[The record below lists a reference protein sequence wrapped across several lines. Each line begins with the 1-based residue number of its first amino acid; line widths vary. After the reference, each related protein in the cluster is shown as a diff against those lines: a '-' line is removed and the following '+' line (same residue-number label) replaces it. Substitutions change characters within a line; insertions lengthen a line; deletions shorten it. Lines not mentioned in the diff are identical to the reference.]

1 MLKTFY
7 LAVLVWEIRCFQ
19 WGTSDF
25 LEKKYFSSVT
35 HTTHKETSAV
45 CGGGGAPVP
54 LQHLA
59 KAGTMIAKVLAK
71 MKI

>member
-7 LAVLVWEIRCFQ
+7 LAVLVWEICCFQ

-45 CGGGGAPVP
+45 SDPGMLGQVRAHQWISG
-54 LQHLA
+54 
-59 KAGTMIAKVLAK
+59 
-71 MKI
+71 

>member
-25 LEKKYFSSVT
+25 LDKKYFSFV
-35 HTTHKETSAV
+35 THKETSAV
-45 CGGGGAPVP
+45 SDPGMLGQV
-54 LQHLA
+54 
-59 KAGTMIAKVLAK
+59 
-71 MKI
+71 

>member
-7 LAVLVWEIRCFQ
+7 LAVLVWEICCFQ

-45 CGGGGAPVP
+45 SDPGMLGQV
-54 LQHLA
+54 
-59 KAGTMIAKVLAK
+59 
-71 MKI
+71 